1 MTGYERIRA
10 TAPYRIKR
18 IEDVRMEWKPNEHA
32 RLYLRGVVDDSEKV
46 NAVLQAASDDEIHLY
61 DSDGKTETTIFK
73 GIVTSVQIAHTQG
86 VYAIELEGQSGSFQL
101 DVTKKRR
108 SFQQAEM
115 TYPKLVQEVIKTY
128 PGHNVTTSIGEG
140 VQIGE
145 PIIQYDETDWELLK
159 RLASHFHAVL
169 VSDIMEATPRF
180 SFGLPQGKSYTL
192 PDDVAYTASKD
203 LLAYQKAGGDAAGL
217 HDTDFFTYEIESG
230 EPYAIGDEIWFRN
243 KRMVVSEVR
252 ARMER
257 GLFVYTYRLSRID
270 GIRQGRIHN
279 AKLSGVSLEG
289 KVLAVKGEQVKLHL
303 DIDKQQPKETAYWF
317 PFAPPTGNV
326 MYCMPQVGTSASL
339 YFPDA
344 TGKQAVVLGCVRK
357 NGDSCAKTGNP
368 NIRYFGTEH
377 GSELELAPTALTIVS
392 GCKEPLKL
400 TLDDHVGIT
409 LTSHKKLVLNAK
421 EEISLY
427 TPKRI
432 VIQAQSQILAK
443 KTSAPSGFSLE
454 SEYHFLGAAVH
465 VEGRDRTTFPAY
477 DDEPQQGTPPPPE
490 PPFDWGKLAVC
501 VVAAVAIVG
510 AVALTVATFGAGAVI
525 GAAAV
530 GAALGAI
537 GGVVMTASSDLIN
550 GEASSP
556 YEYIKSAAQG
566 AVIGAVCGAIFGPVA
581 GIGGG
586 AVVPLTG
593 GQTTVGIGSAMF
605 MGGASGYIDYSLR
618 ELWDGRTP
626 DGGKALESFAF
637 GAALGG
643 AFSVGAS
650 WLAKGAERVNGALKR
665 GASSGVEGK
674 RKGKESRLEELRAKY
689 GRLSTTEL
697 HQRINLR
704 GAVHDELH
712 RLMKS
717 GLTKKEL
724 GPAVAGVLDKKSGK
738 YYFDIN
744 DPEGKVPLTQHKVI
758 SERIEGMPP
767 EIEKGYIKSLGAGSH
782 AEVKALN
789 RALLDRPDANLEDFM
804 IYVISARKI
813 NKKMP
818 VGTPMPRCPHCEY
831 ITQGANFIPEVLK
844 HRHGR

>member
-1 MTGYERIRA
+1 MTGYERIRV

-32 RLYLRGVVDDSEKV
+32 RLYLRGIVDDSETV
-46 NAVLQAASDDEIHLY
+46 NAVLQAASDDEIRLY
-61 DSDGKTETTIFK
+61 DTDGESETTIFK
-73 GIVTSVQIAHTQG
+73 GVVTSVQIAHRQG

-108 SFQQAEM
+108 SFQQADM
-115 TYPKLVQEVIKTY
+115 TYPKLVQEIIKTY
-128 PGHNVTTSIGEG
+128 PGYNVNVSIGEG

-145 PIIQYDETDWELLK
+145 PIIQYDETDWELLR
-159 RLASHFHAVL
+159 RLASHFHGVL

-192 PDDVAYTASKD
+192 SDDVAYTASKD

-230 EPYAIGDEIWFRN
+230 ERYTIGDEIWFRN
-243 KRMVVSEVR
+243 KRMVVSEVK

-270 GIRQGRIHN
+270 GIRQERIHN
-279 AKLSGVSLEG
+279 PKLSGISLEG

-303 DIDKQQPKETAYWF
+303 EIDKQQPKETAYWF

-344 TGKQAVVLGCVRK
+344 TGKRAVVLGCVRK
-357 NGDSCAKTGNP
+357 NGDSCAKTANP

-377 GSELELAPTALTIVS
+377 GSELELAPTVLSIVS
-392 GCKEPLKL
+392 GCKEPLKI

-427 TPKRI
+427 TPKRV

-443 KTSAPSGFSLE
+443 KTNAPSGFSLE
-454 SEYHFLGAAVH
+454 SEYHFLGTAVH
-465 VEGRDRTTFPAY
+465 VEGRDRTTFPAF
-477 DDEPQQGTPPPPE
+477 DDEPKQGTPPPPE
-490 PPFDWGKLAVC
+490 PPFDWGKLALC
-501 VVAAVAIVG
+501 VLGAVAIVG

-556 YEYIKSAAQG
+556 SAYIKSAAQG

-593 GQTTVGIGSAMF
+593 GQTTVGLGSVMF
-605 MGGASGYIDYSLR
+605 MGGN
-618 ELWDGRTP
+618 
-626 DGGKALESFAF
+626 
-637 GAALGG
+637 LG
-643 AFSVGAS
+643 
-650 WLAKGAERVNGALKR
+650 
-665 GASSGVEGK
+665 
-674 RKGKESRLEELRAKY
+674 
-689 GRLSTTEL
+689 
-697 HQRINLR
+697 
-704 GAVHDELH
+704 
-712 RLMKS
+712 
-717 GLTKKEL
+717 
-724 GPAVAGVLDKKSGK
+724 
-738 YYFDIN
+738 
-744 DPEGKVPLTQHKVI
+744 
-758 SERIEGMPP
+758 
-767 EIEKGYIKSLGAGSH
+767 
-782 AEVKALN
+782 
-789 RALLDRPDANLEDFM
+789 
-804 IYVISARKI
+804 IY
-813 NKKMP
+813 
-818 VGTPMPRCPHCEY
+818 
-831 ITQGANFIPEVLK
+831 
-844 HRHGR
+844 

>member
-1 MTGYERIRA
+1 MT
-10 TAPYRIKR
+10 
-18 IEDVRMEWKPNEHA
+18 N
-32 RLYLRGVVDDSEKV
+32 
-46 NAVLQAASDDEIHLY
+46 
-61 DSDGKTETTIFK
+61 
-73 GIVTSVQIAHTQG
+73 
-86 VYAIELEGQSGSFQL
+86 
-101 DVTKKRR
+101 
-108 SFQQAEM
+108 
-115 TYPKLVQEVIKTY
+115 
-128 PGHNVTTSIGEG
+128 SIGEG

-192 PDDVAYTASKD
+192 PDDVAYMASKD
-203 LLAYQKAGGDAAGL
+203 LLAYQKAGGEAAGL

-326 MYCMPQVGTSASL
+326 MYCMPQVGTNASL
-339 YFPDA
+339 YFPDT
-344 TGKQAVVLGCVRK
+344 TGKRAMVLGCVRK

-427 TPKRI
+427 TPKRV

-477 DDEPQQGTPPPPE
+477 DDEPKQGTPPPPE

-537 GGVVMTASSDLIN
+537 GGVVMTASSDLIH

-556 YEYIKSAAQG
+556 YEYVKSAAQG

-593 GQTTVGIGSAMF
+593 GQTTVGLGSAMF
-605 MGGASGYIDYSLR
+605 MGGSSGYIDYSLR

-650 WLAKGAERVNGALKR
+650 WLAKGAERVKGALKR
-665 GASSGVEGK
+665 GASSKVEGTGEVPK
-674 RKGKESRLEELRAKY
+674 VSPKIEVNFKTGYDKHLIEVEGFKAKPTIGIKGGHNLENFEKY
-689 GRLSTTEL
+689 ILDNFGDQVKNINQAVTKTPHPDIPGIYEIKYKLPVYDGLSTANGGKGNFTGQWKEYKNPKTVYDPKVFSDEQIL
-697 HQRINLR
+697 KLGREAIEEGIRSNRIRIDPRPN
-704 GAVHDELH
+704 AVSDEIV
-712 RLMKS
+712 
-717 GLTKKEL
+717 GYVEVNGKKL
-724 GPAVAGVLDKKSGK
+724 QFIGYRDKVTGEITN
-738 YYFDIN
+738 FF
-744 DPEGKVPLTQHKVI
+744 PVI
-758 SERIEGMPP
+758 S
-767 EIEKGYIKSLGAGSH
+767 K
-782 AEVKALN
+782 N
-789 RALLDRPDANLEDFM
+789 
-804 IYVISARKI
+804 
-813 NKKMP
+813 
-818 VGTPMPRCPHCEY
+818 
-831 ITQGANFIPEVLK
+831 
-844 HRHGR
+844 